1 MSIYDRN
8 TSKRSFAPLGSYT
21 VSPFRLFALVLFAL
35 SPIPL
40 FSQTEAS
47 DFARIGFSSFLT
59 PVVSDYQ
66 CVGIN
71 PANLGFVPQTDL
83 YELATPMGGGIERRR
98 RSVAFSIAEGGVSL
112 HSDALRRQGLL
123 DMITQTSSGSFTEA
137 DKLKAAEAFIDK
149 GVRFNADIFILG
161 AAYQSQSWG
170 GVAFAVRERI
180 AGTYV
185 FSEAASKLAFEGR
198 YFDYFDSVAV
208 NWAGDTVGYSSNPKT
223 YSELFDGTRLST
235 LWFRDISV
243 SYGIEIYKNDE
254 ARVYVGATG
263 KYLMGYAYIDA
274 FVEGGALSARSAVSP
289 ILGVT
294 YGKATTPSFI
304 PGNEFVPVGDGF
316 GFDLGVTFAYE
327 KFTLGMSVVDI
338 GEIRWDGNVFNAKDT
353 ILNGMSSTGFD
364 SYNIFEEAQKI
375 TGEGNY
381 FKWEGLEAA
390 PSTLPS
396 RFRVG
401 ASYDW
406 SSKWRFGV
414 DAVFPFNSAAGA
426 LGEPLI
432 SAGADWR
439 PVPWL
444 RVGAGIAGGGDM
456 GFTMPIAATFSLFG
470 GVWELGF
477 QSRDIV
483 TYLTEDSPVMSL
495 VLGLARIRL

>member
-1 MSIYDRN
+1 MSFRASARN
-8 TSKRSFAPLGSYT
+8 ILAPFHHFTLSPFLLFAFLLFAF
-21 VSPFRLFALVLFAL
+21 SPFRL
-35 SPIPL
+35 S
-40 FSQTEAS
+40 SQTEAS
-47 DFARIGFSSFLT
+47 DFARIGFSTFLT
-59 PVVSDYQ
+59 PIVSDYQ

-71 PANLGFVPQTDL
+71 PANLGFVPETDL
-83 YELATPMGGGIERRR
+83 YELASPMGGGIERQR

-123 DMITQTSSGSFTEA
+123 DMITQTTSGSFTEA
-137 DKLKAAEAFIDK
+137 DKLKAAQAFINK
-149 GVRFNADIFILG
+149 GVRFNIDVFILG

-170 GVAFAVRERI
+170 GVAVAVRERI
-180 AGTYV
+180 AGTYL

-198 YFDYFDSVAV
+198 YYDYFDSLDV
-208 NWAGDTVGYSSNPKT
+208 NWAGDTIGYSTNPKT

-243 SYGIEIYKNDE
+243 SYGIEVFKTND
-254 ARVYVGATG
+254 VNIYVGATA

-316 GFDLGVTFAYE
+316 GFDLGVTLAY
-327 KFTLGMSVVDI
+327 KNFSLGMSVVDI
-338 GEIRWDGNVFNAKDT
+338 GEIQWDGNVFNAKDT

-381 FKWEGLEAA
+381 FKWEGLEAT

-401 ASYDW
+401 ASW
-406 SSKWRFGV
+406 EMSSKWRFGA
-414 DAVFPFNSAAGA
+414 DAIFPFNSAAGA

-439 PVPWL
+439 PLPWL
-444 RVGAGIAGGGDM
+444 RVGAGIAGGGEM
-456 GFTMPIAATFSLFG
+456 GFTMPIAATFSLFN

-477 QSRDIV
+477 QSRDMV

-495 VLGLARIRL
+495 VLGVARIRL